1 MRVRHTSRIIALGC
15 GLSVAFFA
23 ACSSAGAP
31 PASAPN
37 GERAQEQSPPY
48 GASAAGTS
56 RTLASDELRNQRV
69 TRIEELFQGR
79 VAGVQVIRQA
89 NGNFSVRVR
98 GTSSIMGSNEPLFV
112 VDGMP
117 INQYGLTGA
126 LAGINP
132 GDVSHIQVLK
142 DPSDTSMYGMRGANG
157 VIVITTKRGR

>member
-1 MRVRHTSRIIALGC
+1 MRVQHRSRIVALAC
-15 GLSVAFFA
+15 GLSVALVA
-23 ACSSAGAP
+23 ACGSGGAP

-37 GERAQEQSPPY
+37 ADRTQEPSPPY
-48 GASAAGTS
+48 GESLAGTS
-56 RTLASDELRNQRV
+56 RTLGSDELRNQRV

-89 NGNFSVRVR
+89 NGNYSVRVR

-112 VDGMP
+112 IDGMP
-117 INQYGLTGA
+117 VNQYGLTGA

-157 VIVITTKRGR
+157 VIVITTKRGQ